1 MDRLK
6 FSIAQG
12 LLEIAAYVDMAG
24 EDVLVLLT
32 GGRPHIGA
40 VGIAQVRS
48 SLRDPQETSSTGS
61 VFTLL
66 GHKEDFIAKKMAE
79 DLSKKLRRNVV
90 VVAGMHWDDLREQD
104 IHSVIRLCR
113 KIEEEIAA
121 ALTI

>member
-1 MDRLK
+1 
-6 FSIAQG
+6 
-12 LLEIAAYVDMAG
+12 
-24 EDVLVLLT
+24 VLLT
-32 GGRPHIGA
+32 GGKPHIGA
-40 VGIAQVRS
+40 VGIAQARP

-66 GHKEDFIAKKMAE
+66 GHKEDSIAKKMAE
-79 DLSKKLRRNVV
+79 DLSRKLRRNVV